1 MCREL
6 SKSIMND
13 RAIIV
18 NEFSIQ
24 IGRELHVAKI
34 QPLGGPVLQI
44 QSIGVEFYKTF
55 NLKDQRNRRK
65 KVFFT
70 WCICLDLKCSI
81 WHPFKVSARS
91 KNVVRPCGQT
101 EINIKGI
108 KFEYHEIKCIQIG
121 AIKKWKF
128 HNDNN
133 KCQQYS
139 REIFQVFNPQRVVQI
154 FSLIKC
160 FDWSARFFL

>member
-1 MCREL
+1 
-6 SKSIMND
+6 MND

-70 WCICLDLKCSI
+70 
-81 WHPFKVSARS
+81 
-91 KNVVRPCGQT
+91 
-101 EINIKGI
+101 
-108 KFEYHEIKCIQIG
+108 
-121 AIKKWKF
+121 
-128 HNDNN
+128 
-133 KCQQYS
+133 
-139 REIFQVFNPQRVVQI
+139 
-154 FSLIKC
+154 
-160 FDWSARFFL
+160 